1 MEYNIK
7 IVEHENGSTQISAY
21 ADTVG
26 KHRKSS
32 KRINPALDY
41 LESSGFGKCREVSPK
56 RWNETL
62 AEKEARESLNLQ
74 NSIRRTKK
82 RINELARSC
91 EWEYFCTLTFS
102 SDKVTD
108 RTDFQLC
115 MKKVRAW
122 LNNQRKH
129 HAPMLKYLAVPEI
142 HKRIEDNGL
151 HAWHVHILLADVGT
165 MLFEDSHKVAIG
177 KKSFERTELYKDF
190 PTIYNLS
197 GWSFGYSTAIPIT
210 NNEGH
215 RISHYIVKY
224 VTKQMYMFSG
234 GCHKYYA
241 SQNLK
246 KAKVSTY
253 NIPKNVQDS
262 FIEEYLKRNNKKIV
276 YEKNISKYVD
286 TTFLEIDNQ

>member
-7 IVEHENGSTQISAY
+7 IIEHENGSTQISTY

-26 KHRKSS
+26 KRRRHS
-32 KRINPALDY
+32 KKISPAIET
-41 LESSGFGKCREVSPK
+41 LESLGFGKCREISLI
-56 RWNETL
+56 RWNET
-62 AEKEARESLNLQ
+62 ASEKEARESLNLQ
-74 NSIRRTKK
+74 NSIRRTQK
-82 RINELARSC
+82 RINALARSC

-102 SDKVTD
+102 PDKVED

-115 MKKVRAW
+115 MRRVRAW

-129 HAPMLKYLAVPEI
+129 HAPELKYLAVPEI
-142 HKRIEDNGL
+142 HRRLEDNGL
-151 HAWHVHILLADVGT
+151 HAWHVHILLADIGT
-165 MLFEDSHKVAIG
+165 MIFEDSHKVAIG
-177 KKSFERTELYKDF
+177 KKSYERTELYKEF

-210 NNEGH
+210 DNKGH

-224 VTKQMYMFSG
+224 ISKQLYLFSG
-234 GCHKYYA
+234 GYHKYYA

-253 NIPKNVQDS
+253 NIPKYIQADFVED
-262 FIEEYLKRNNKKIV
+262 YLRRNNKKVI
-276 YEKNISKYVD
+276 YEKNVSKYVD
-286 TTFLEIDNQ
+286 TTFLEIENQ